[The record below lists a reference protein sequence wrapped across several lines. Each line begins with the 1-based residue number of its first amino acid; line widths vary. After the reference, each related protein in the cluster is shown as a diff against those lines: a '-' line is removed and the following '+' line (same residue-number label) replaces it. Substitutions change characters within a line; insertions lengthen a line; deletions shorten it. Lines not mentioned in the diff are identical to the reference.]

1 MQITVS
7 LVKIENIYRLFGFG
21 DDKKKKNKTNL
32 LQRPRNVK

>member
-21 DDKKKKNKTNL
+21 DDKKKKTK
-32 LQRPRNVK
+32 QIYYNVRET